1 MAKKKLQ
8 GQVAIVTGGGR
19 GIGAAT
25 AERLTAMG
33 ARVVLAAR
41 SDEEVEAVGDVLGR
55 TTVLSGFYSYGE
67 ISPFTP
73 GASCKLHNQTMTI
86 TYLGER

>member
-33 ARVVLAAR
+33 ASVVLAAR
-41 SDEEVEAVGDVLGR
+41 SDEEVEAVASRLRVAAEEKALEAALPRLTPVTDPTSV
-55 TTVLSGFYSYGE
+55 VCSGG
-67 ISPFTP
+67 
-73 GASCKLHNQTMTI
+73 QT
-86 TYLGER
+86 L